1 MKRIGDRWRRRRRS
15 RSAFREPAKIICAFG
30 ALQNLIKIE
39 KKCMCIFCW
48 PFSSSL
54 CSYSFQFT
62 LNMLN
67 WCSRWYN
74 MTAFDDF
81 FARSRSICRCIYY
94 LRAKWLFAQTCIL
107 IMLFEQCFK
116 YILHDL
122 LKTLAESLQINMY
135 MCTCVHCTVH
145 I

>member
-1 MKRIGDRWRRRRRS
+1 MTTKTKKSKCVSRTSKNNMRIWCIVKFNKNR
-15 RSAFREPAKIICAFG
+15 
-30 ALQNLIKIE
+30 
-39 KKCMCIFCW
+39 KKTICIFCW

-54 CSYSFQFT
+54 SRYSFQFMLNM

-135 MCTCVHCTVH
+135 MCTCVHCTVY